1 VRQVIEE
8 SGNVSIE
15 YMTVPLPPEFE
26 YPFDRLMAVAARPE
40 AVRVV
45 VKPSLEDRTQEL
57 PKHFLSDPIT
67 HSRDTQRP
75 KLAGAFRDVDPPS
88 GQRLERPCFK
98 FPQQPVKVLIQVR
111 LEHLDRNFV
120 DPRGPAVSSHGAPSV
135 VHERRGDASREAVDL
150 LHFRHR
156 FLLLYLWDR
165 SVG

>member
-1 VRQVIEE
+1 MHHRTVRQVIEE

-15 YMTVPLPPEFE
+15 YVTVPLPPEFE

-57 PKHFLSDPIT
+57 PKHLLSHPIT

-88 GQRLERPCFK
+88 GQRLKRPRFK
-98 FPQQPVKVLIQVR
+98 FPHEPVEVLIQVR
-111 LEHLDRNFV
+111 LEHLNRDLV
-120 DPRGPAVSSHGAPSV
+120 DPRGPAVSSHGALPA
-135 VHERRGDASREAVDL
+135 RR
-150 LHFRHR
+150 
-156 FLLLYLWDR
+156 DR
-165 SVG
+165 TRAPG